1 MNGEKGGIKVHH
13 CHVASQSARSSTA
26 LQPQSVRQKK
36 VDWLDF
42 TALGISPPQQGSSI
56 KEAAKLSGFKDLL
69 RKCASL
75 LHTWSGYATQLP
87 PHVFVEKQWE

>member
-36 VDWLDF
+36 VD
-42 TALGISPPQQGSSI
+42 
-56 KEAAKLSGFKDLL
+56 
-69 RKCASL
+69 
-75 LHTWSGYATQLP
+75 
-87 PHVFVEKQWE
+87 